1 MELRVLKYFL
11 MVAREENITR
21 AAELLHVT
29 QPTLS
34 RQLAQ
39 LEDELGVKLFD
50 RGQHGIALTEDG
62 LLLRR
67 RAVEIVAL
75 ADKTERE
82 LSHAD
87 DLLSG
92 EIAIGSGETKSIQ
105 ALIGMMAAFRQQH
118 PDVTFDVYTA
128 AADEIKEHLDR
139 GLVDVGIVVEP
150 VEISQYHFLRLPG
163 KERAGVLLRSDSPLA
178 EKAVIRAEDLTGT
191 PLLMVK
197 RPYFQN
203 ELTNWFGAAYE
214 QMAIVATY
222 NLIYNAAMMVQHHMG
237 VALCLELE
245 SHFEGLCFRPLE
257 PAQENGTVLIWKKE
271 QILPATTRAFI
282 EHAKKCLERI
292 FSDNQ

>member
-34 RQLAQ
+34 RQLSQ
-39 LEDELGVKLFD
+39 LEDELGTKLFQ
-50 RGQHGIALTEDG
+50 RGQHGISLTEDG

-67 RAVEIVAL
+67 RALEIVAL

-87 DLLSG
+87 DVLSG
-92 EIAIGSGETKSIQ
+92 EITIGSGETKNIR
-105 ALIGMMAAFRQQH
+105 ALIDMMAAFRKAH
-118 PDVTFDVYTA
+118 PEVTFDMYTA
-128 AADEIKEHLDR
+128 AADDIKDRLDR
-139 GLVDVGIVVEP
+139 GLVDVGVVVEP

-163 KERAGVLLRSDSPLA
+163 NERAGVLLRTDSPLA
-178 EKAVIRAEDLTGT
+178 EKAVIHPQDLIGT

-214 QMAIVATY
+214 QMEIVATY
-222 NLIYNAAMMVQHHMG
+222 NLIYNAAIMVQNQMG

-245 SHFEGLCFRPLE
+245 SRFDGLCFRPLS
-257 PAQENGTVLIWKKE
+257 PTQENGTVLIWKKE

-282 EHAKKCLERI
+282 EHAKEYSEGI
-292 FSDNQ
+292 FGNNQ